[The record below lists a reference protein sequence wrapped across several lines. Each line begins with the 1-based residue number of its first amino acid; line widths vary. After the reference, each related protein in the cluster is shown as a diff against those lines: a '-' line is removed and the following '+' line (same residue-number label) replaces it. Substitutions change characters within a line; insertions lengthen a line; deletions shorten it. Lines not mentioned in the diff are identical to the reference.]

1 MPWEAKVSNSA
12 LNSRKRLLEVLRK
25 RERWD
30 ASGKLYRFR
39 TGAVL
44 AGVYDVRRLTE
55 AQDAGVFLF
64 WEHRLADL
72 TAFLR

>member
-1 MPWEAKVSNSA
+1 
-12 LNSRKRLLEVLRK
+12 
-25 RERWD
+25 
-30 ASGKLYRFR
+30 LYRFR